1 MALQYSTTV
10 QAAKLDAVET
20 TIGTAPSLI
29 IYSGAAAANC
39 AAADPT
45 GALVTITLPSDWMA
59 AASSNTKG
67 ITGSPWSGTASGTG
81 TPASFRI
88 KQGATC
94 HLQGSAGVGSGDL
107 NLNGSITSGQTV
119 NITAFTLTGANT

>member
-20 TIGTAPSLI
+20 TIGTAPTLI
-29 IYSGAAAANC
+29 IYSGAVPANC
-39 AAADPT
+39 AAADPS
-45 GALVTITLPSDWMA
+45 GALVSITLPSDWMA

-67 ITGSPWSGTASGTG
+67 IAGSWSGTASGSG

-94 HLQGSAGVGSGDL
+94 HIQGTAGVGSGDL

-119 NITAFTLTGANT
+119 NVTAFTLTGANT

>member
-20 TIGTAPSLI
+20 TIGTAPTLI
-29 IYSGAAAANC
+29 IYSGAVPANC
-39 AAADPT
+39 AAADPSGT
-45 GALVTITLPSDWMA
+45 LVSITLPSDWMA

-67 ITGSPWSGTASGTG
+67 IAGSWSGTASGSG

-94 HLQGSAGVGSGDL
+94 HIQGTAGVGSGDL

-119 NITAFTLTGANT
+119 NVTAFSITGANT